1 MYCGLTDIL
10 RAVPES
16 DLIELT
22 DDENTGSYDEILLN
36 NIIQEQSSFIDGYLR
51 GRYAVPVT
59 GNPILKQI
67 CIDLVAYALTYR
79 RMKYRM
85 PQSIIDIKKGAEQKL
100 LSIQKGEI
108 TLDSG
113 SAESRTPHV
122 SVKEKTRVFTD
133 EVLSQY
139 I

>member
-1 MYCGLTDIL
+1 MYCELNDIL

-16 DLIELT
+16 DIIELT
-22 DDENTGSYDEILLN
+22 DDENTGAYNEILLN
-36 NIIQEQSSFIDGYLR
+36 SVISEQSSFIDGYLR
-51 GRYAVPVT
+51 GRYSVPVT
-59 GNPILKQI
+59 GNPILRQI

-85 PQSIIDIKKGAEQKL
+85 PQSIIDIKNNAEDKL

-113 SAESRTPHV
+113 SASTRTPHV
-122 SVKEKTRVFTD
+122 SIVEKTRVFTD